1 VGWRKNNVRNVRK
14 ARDLLLHTYTI
25 KEINKGIP
33 KRNLEKNT
41 LKKLYIK

>member
-25 KEINKGIP
+25 KEINKGIQ
-33 KRNLEKNT
+33 KKNT